1 MACERGVGAAKPST
15 RFGSLGPHHRRRLHL
30 RRERQP
36 HPRRRDR
43 RHGLGHRRPPD
54 EPHLRPGWVETEMK
68 GQFPDLKWNP
78 KGVDAVDPATGRQY
92 EILSGTRSNVD
103 RHVKR
108 MADELFRMIRF

>member
-1 MACERGVGAAKPST
+1 
-15 RFGSLGPHHRRRLHL
+15 
-30 RRERQP
+30 
-36 HPRRRDR
+36 
-43 RHGLGHRRPPD
+43 
-54 EPHLRPGWVETEMK
+54 MK